1 MIVLKFG
8 GSSVADAGRLQAA
21 ARIVERR
28 LEGCPGQGAVVVSA
42 LGGVTDRLL
51 GMAALALEGNRGAEA
66 IREAEAL
73 RDHHRGIAAEVAAE
87 DDLGDLVAAVDEL
100 CDGLTRELHDCER
113 TGTGGGRPEGAW
125 LDRVVCHGELLSTRL
140 LAAALR
146 AEGLPAEAC
155 DARPL
160 VSTDRSFQAATV
172 DLERTLEAIATHFAD
187 LGPEAPLQVVT
198 GFLGSSPDGE
208 TTTLGRSGSD
218 LTASLV
224 GAALDAERIEIWTDV
239 PGVMTA
245 DPRRVEDALPIP
257 RLSYEEMLE
266 LSHFGAKVVYPPTVT
281 PARRKGIP
289 LLVRSTLDP
298 EHPGTLVDGG
308 RGRRQ
313 ARGTAVTGI
322 SSIDDVHLM
331 LLVGDN
337 LVGTPG
343 VAARLFD
350 ALAASKAS
358 AILISQASSEHS
370 ICFAVEPGVS
380 EAARQAVDAEFRS
393 EIEAG
398 SVRPLVVERD
408 QSVVAV
414 VGDGMRERP
423 GIAGRVFGI
432 LGRRAINVRAVA
444 QGSSERN
451 ISMVVPREDQGRAVR
466 WIHREFFR
474 RAGAGRLAIY
484 ILGVG
489 GVGSA
494 LLHQLAD
501 ERTALGRRGIDL
513 QLRGLASSRFMEL
526 AKPSRGRR
534 LDLDAADDPDGW
546 RATLREGGEAADL
559 DLLLEHLAETAGG
572 GGRTVLVDVTASPEM
587 AAVYHRAL
595 AAGAAV
601 VSANKLPFAGPIA
614 DFRAFRTCGA
624 QRVFHE
630 ATVGAGLPVL
640 HTTDMLLGAGDPIEN
655 VSGVFSGT
663 LAYLTGKL
671 GAGSVWSEAVREA
684 HDLGYTEPDPRDDLG
699 GMDVARK
706 LLILARL
713 CGAELEMDDVDVT
726 PMLDRPDLA
735 DLADL
740 TLPAWWERLAEADE
754 EMAARFAEA
763 GAAGL
768 ELAYLAELDLRPD
781 ASDNSG
787 ASVDGPGGKAATARV
802 GLRAVP
808 SDHPVAGMPAS
819 DNMFVFQSER
829 YRERPLVVQGPGAG
843 TDLTAGGVFAD
854 ILRAWAERGSAP

>member
-8 GSSVADAGRLQAA
+8 GSSVADAPRLQAA
-21 ARIVERR
+21 ARIVRRR
-28 LEGCPGQGAVVVSA
+28 LAGSAVNGAVVVSA

-51 GMAALALEGNRGAEA
+51 AMAANALEGGDPAEA
-66 IREAEAL
+66 ARESAAL
-73 RDHHRGIAAEVAAE
+73 RVHHLEIGAQVATDDDRPALAATVEA
-87 DDLGDLVAAVDEL
+87 L
-100 CDGLTRELHDCER
+100 CDGLEAAVRDCEP
-113 TGTGGGRPEGAW
+113 GSNTGGRSAEA
-125 LDRVVCHGELLSTRL
+125 LVDRVVCHGELLSTRL

-155 DARPL
+155 DARTL
-160 VSTDRSFQAATV
+160 VSTDRSFQAAIV
-172 DLERTLEAIATHFAD
+172 DLERTLEAIATHFKH

-281 PARRKGIP
+281 PARRHGIP

-298 EHPGTLVDGG
+298 AHPGTLIDDDGEVG
-308 RGRRQ
+308 ER

-350 ALAASKAS
+350 ALAACGAS

-370 ICFAVEPGVS
+370 ICFAVAPGAS
-380 EAARQAVDAEFRS
+380 EAARRAVDAEFQA

-398 SVRPLVVERD
+398 SVRPIRVERD
-408 QSVVAV
+408 QSILAV
-414 VGDGMRERP
+414 VGDGMRTRP

-432 LGRRAINVRAVA
+432 LGRRGVNVRAVA

-451 ISMVVPREDQGRAVR
+451 ISMVVARADEGRAVR
-466 WIHREFFR
+466 WLHREFFH
-474 RAGAGRLAIY
+474 GAASGRLAVY
-484 ILGVG
+484 VLGVG

-494 LLHQLAD
+494 LLRQLDA
-501 ERTALGRRGIDL
+501 ERDALARQGIDL
-513 QLRGLASSRFMEL
+513 QLRGLASSRFMHL
-526 AKPSRGRR
+526 QPRRGRS
-534 LDLDAADDPDGW
+534 LDASAASDPDGW
-546 RATLREGGEAADL
+546 RSTLERSGEPADL
-559 DLLLEHLAETAGG
+559 DRLLEHLGETAAG
-572 GGRTVLVDVTASPEM
+572 GGRTVLVDVTANGSM

-601 VSANKLPFAGPIA
+601 ASANKLPFAGPIK
-614 DFRAFRTCGA
+614 DFRAFRPSSA
-624 QRVFHE
+624 QNVFHE

-640 HTTDMLLGAGDPIEN
+640 HTADMLLGAGDRIDSI
-655 VSGVFSGT
+655 SGVFSGT

-671 GAGSVWSEAVREA
+671 GARSVWSEAVREA
-684 HDLGYTEPDPRDDLG
+684 HGLGYTEPDPRDDLG
-699 GMDVARK
+699 GLDVARK
-706 LLILARL
+706 LLILARI
-713 CGAELEMDDVDVT
+713 CGCDLDLEDIEVE

-735 DLADL
+735 DLPL
-740 TLPAWWERLAEADE
+740 EAWWERLAEADVS
-754 EMAARFAEA
+754 MAGRFAD
-763 GAAGL
+763 AASSGL
-768 ELAYLAELDLRPD
+768 ELAYLAELDTTGD
-781 ASDNSG
+781 S
-787 ASVDGPGGKAATARV
+787 ATARV

-819 DNMFVFQSER
+819 DNMFVFSSQR

-854 ILRAWAERGSAP
+854 ILRAWAERGASP

>member
-1 MIVLKFG
+1 MKVLKFG
-8 GSSVADAGRLQAA
+8 GSSVADASRLQAA
-21 ARIVERR
+21 ARIVERQ
-28 LEGCPGQGAVVVSA
+28 LDGCPGDGAVVVSA

-51 GMAALALEGNRGAEA
+51 ALAAAALEGNGGAEA
-66 IREAEAL
+66 AREAAAL
-73 RDHHRGIAAEVAAE
+73 RDHHLSIAAEVATA
-87 DDLGDLVAAVDEL
+87 GDLPALGASLEEL
-100 CDGLTRELHDCER
+100 CDGLVRELGDCER
-113 TGTGGGRPEGAW
+113 TGVTAERSREAW
-125 LDRVVCHGELLSTRL
+125 IDRIVCHGELLSTRL

-146 AEGLPAEAC
+146 ARGLPAEAR

-160 VSTDRSFQAATV
+160 VRTDRSFQAAKV
-172 DLERTLEAIATHFAD
+172 ALEPTMSAIAAHFAG
-187 LGPEAPLQVVT
+187 LGEGGPLQVIT
-198 GFLGSSPDGE
+198 GFLGSTPEGE

-245 DPRRVEDALPIP
+245 DPKRVEDALPIP

-281 PARRKGIP
+281 PARRKAIP

-308 RGRRQ
+308 RDRQ
-313 ARGTAVTGI
+313 RARGTAVTGI

-350 ALAASKAS
+350 ALAASGAS

-380 EAARQAVDAEFRS
+380 EAARQAVEAEFRP
-393 EIEAG
+393 EIESG
-398 SVRPLVVERD
+398 SVRPLIVERD
-408 QSVVAV
+408 QSIVAV

-432 LGRRAINVRAVA
+432 LGRRAVNVRAVA
-444 QGSSERN
+444 QGGSERN
-451 ISMVVPREDQGRAVR
+451 ISMVVARADQGRAVR
-466 WIHREFFR
+466 WIHREFFH
-474 RAGAGRLAIY
+474 RAASGRLAVY
-484 ILGVG
+484 VLGVG

-494 LLHQLAD
+494 LLRQLAA
-501 ERTALGRRGIDL
+501 ERDALEQKGIDL

-526 AKPSRGRR
+526 AVRRGGRR
-534 LDLDAADDPDGW
+534 LDPGAAADPDGW
-546 RATLREGGEAADL
+546 RSALEQGGETADL
-559 DLLLEHLAETAGG
+559 DRLLEHLGETAAG
-572 GGRTVLVDVTASPEM
+572 GGRTVLVDVTASGAM
-587 AAVYHRAL
+587 SAVYHRAL

-614 DFRAFRTCGA
+614 DFRAFHADGGA
-624 QRVFHE
+624 NVFHE

-640 HTTDMLLGAGDPIEN
+640 HTVDLLLGAGDPIES

-663 LAYLTGKL
+663 LAYLTGEL
-671 GAGSVWSEAVREA
+671 SARQVWSDAVRRA
-684 HDLGYTEPDPRDDLG
+684 HRLGYTEPDPRDDLG
-699 GMDVARK
+699 GLDVARK

-713 CGAELEMDDVDVT
+713 CGADLEMDDVDVA

-735 DLADL
+735 DLPLED
-740 TLPAWWERLAEADE
+740 WWQRLASADE
-754 EMAARFAEA
+754 EMAGRFAEA
-763 GAAGL
+763 RSAGL
-768 ELAYLAELDLRPD
+768 ELAYLAELET
-781 ASDNSG
+781 
-787 ASVDGPGGKAATARV
+787 GGEGATARV

-819 DNMFVFQSER
+819 DNMFVFRSQR
-829 YRERPLVVQGPGAG
+829 YSARPLIVQGPGAG
-843 TDLTAGGVFAD
+843 TELTAGGVFGD
-854 ILRAWAERGSAP
+854 ILRAWAERGASP

>member
-1 MIVLKFG
+1 MKVLKFG
-8 GSSVADAGRLQAA
+8 GSSVADASRLQAA
-21 ARIVERR
+21 ARIVERQ
-28 LEGCPGQGAVVVSA
+28 LDGCPGDGAVVVSA

-51 GMAALALEGNRGAEA
+51 ALAAGAVEGNGGAEGA
-66 IREAEAL
+66 REAAAL
-73 RDHHRGIAAEVAAE
+73 RDHHLSIAAEVATGA
-87 DDLGDLVAAVDEL
+87 DLPALRATLDEV
-100 CDGLTRELHDCER
+100 CDGLVRELGDCER
-113 TGTGGGRPEGAW
+113 TGVTAERPREAW
-125 LDRVVCHGELLSTRL
+125 IDRIVCHGELLSTQL

-146 AEGLPAEAC
+146 ARGLPAEAR

-160 VSTDRSFQAATV
+160 VRTDRSYQAALV
-172 DLERTLEAIATHFAD
+172 ALEPTMDAIAAHFAG
-187 LGPEAPLQVVT
+187 LGEDGPLQVVT
-198 GFLGSSPDGE
+198 GFLGSTPKGE

-281 PARRKGIP
+281 PARRKAIP

-298 EHPGTLVDGG
+298 EHPGTLIDGG
-308 RGRRQ
+308 RDRQ
-313 ARGTAVTGI
+313 RARGTAVTGI

-350 ALAASKAS
+350 ALAASGAS

-380 EAARQAVDAEFRS
+380 EAAREAVEAEFRS
-393 EIEAG
+393 EIESG
-398 SVRPLVVERD
+398 SVRPLIVERD
-408 QSVVAV
+408 QSIVAV

-432 LGRRAINVRAVA
+432 LGRRAVNVRAVA

-451 ISMVVPREDQGRAVR
+451 ISMVVARADQGRAVR

-474 RAGAGRLAIY
+474 GSASGRLALY
-484 ILGVG
+484 VLGVG

-494 LLHQLAD
+494 LLRQLAA
-501 ERTALGRRGIDL
+501 ERDALEQRGIDL

-526 AKPSRGRR
+526 EVRRGGRR
-534 LDLDAADDPDGW
+534 LDPGTAEDPEGW
-546 RATLREGGEAADL
+546 RSALEQGGETADL
-559 DLLLEHLAETAGG
+559 DRLLEHLGETAAG
-572 GGRTVLVDVTASPEM
+572 GGRTILVDVTASGAM
-587 AAVYHRAL
+587 SAVYHRAL

-614 DFRAFRTCGA
+614 DFRAFRADGGA
-624 QRVFHE
+624 NVFHE

-640 HTTDMLLGAGDPIEN
+640 HTVDLLLGAGDPIES

-663 LAYLTGKL
+663 LAYLTGEL
-671 GAGSVWSEAVREA
+671 SARQVWSDAVRRA
-684 HDLGYTEPDPRDDLG
+684 HRLGYTEPDPRDDLG
-699 GMDVARK
+699 GLDVARK

-713 CGAELEMDDVDVT
+713 CGADLEMDDVDVT
-726 PMLDRPDLA
+726 PMLDRPDLV
-735 DLADL
+735 DLPLED
-740 TLPAWWERLAEADE
+740 WWQRLASADE
-754 EMAARFAEA
+754 EMATRFAEA
-763 GAAGL
+763 RSAGL
-768 ELAYLAELDLRPD
+768 ELAYLAALDT
-781 ASDNSG
+781 NG
-787 ASVDGPGGKAATARV
+787 EGATARV
-802 GLRAVP
+802 GLVAVP
-808 SDHPVAGMPAS
+808 PDHPVAGMPAS
-819 DNMFVFQSER
+819 DNMFVFRSQR
-829 YRERPLVVQGPGAG
+829 YNARPLIVQGPGAG
-843 TDLTAGGVFAD
+843 TELTAGGVFGD
-854 ILRAWAERGSAP
+854 ILRAWAERGATP

>member
-1 MIVLKFG
+1 MKVLKFG
-8 GSSVADAGRLQAA
+8 GSSVADAARLQAA
-21 ARIVERR
+21 ARIVRRR
-28 LEGCPGQGAVVVSA
+28 LDGSAANGAVVVSA
-42 LGGVTDRLL
+42 LGGVTERLL
-51 GMAALALEGNRGAEA
+51 RMAAAVLEGSDGAEA
-66 IREAEAL
+66 AREAAALRAHHLEIGAQVATDDDRLALTATVEAL
-73 RDHHRGIAAEVAAE
+73 CDDLAAAVGNPGPAAEAE
-87 DDLGDLVAAVDEL
+87 
-100 CDGLTRELHDCER
+100 
-113 TGTGGGRPEGAW
+113 GRSDKA
-125 LDRVVCHGELLSTRL
+125 LIDRVVCHGELLSTQL

-172 DLERTLEAIATHFAD
+172 DLGPTLEAIASHFAN
-187 LGPEAPLQVVT
+187 LGPDAPLQVVT
-198 GFLGSSPDGE
+198 GFLGSSPEGE

-218 LTASLV
+218 LTAALV

-281 PARRKGIP
+281 PARRRGIP

-298 EHPGTLVDGG
+298 EHPGTLVDDDGKA
-308 RGRRQ
+308 RER

-350 ALAASKAS
+350 ALAAGDAS

-380 EAARQAVDAEFRS
+380 EAARSAVDAEFRA

-398 SVRPLVVERD
+398 SVRPLRVERD
-408 QSVVAV
+408 QSIVAV
-414 VGDGMRERP
+414 VGDGMRDRP
-423 GIAGRVFGI
+423 GIAGRVFGV
-432 LGRRAINVRAVA
+432 LGRRGVNVRAVA

-451 ISMVVPREDQGRAVR
+451 ISMVVARADEGRAVR
-466 WIHREFFR
+466 WIHREFFH
-474 RAGAGRLAIY
+474 RAASGRLAVY
-484 ILGVG
+484 VLGVG

-494 LLHQLAD
+494 LLQQLDA
-501 ERTALGRRGIDL
+501 ERDSLAQRGIDL
-513 QLRGLASSRFMEL
+513 QLRGLGSSRHMHL
-526 AKPSRGRR
+526 QSRHGKK
-534 LDLDAADDPDGW
+534 LDPGAAGDPDGW
-546 RATLREGGEAADL
+546 RSALERSGEAADL
-559 DLLLEHLAETAGG
+559 ERLLDHLGETAAG
-572 GGRTVLVDVTASPEM
+572 GGRTVLVDVTANGSM

-595 AAGAAV
+595 AAGAAIAT
-601 VSANKLPFAGPIA
+601 ANKLPFAGPIA
-614 DFRAFRTCGA
+614 DFRTFRPSGA
-624 QRVFHE
+624 RNVFHE

-640 HTTDMLLGAGDPIEN
+640 HTADMLLSAGDRIDSI
-655 VSGVFSGT
+655 SGVFSGT

-671 GAGSVWSEAVREA
+671 TAGSVWSEAVREA
-684 HDLGYTEPDPRDDLG
+684 HRLGYTEPDPRDDLG
-699 GMDVARK
+699 GLDVARK
-706 LLILARL
+706 LLILARI
-713 CGAELEMDDVDVT
+713 CGCDLDLDDIEVE

-735 DLADL
+735 DLPLD
-740 TLPAWWERLAEADE
+740 AWWERLGEADD
-754 EMAARFAEA
+754 EMAGRFAEA
-763 GAAGL
+763 ASAEL
-768 ELAYLAELDLRPD
+768 ELAYLAELDTT
-781 ASDNSG
+781 G
-787 ASVDGPGGKAATARV
+787 EAATARV

-819 DNMFVFQSER
+819 DNMFVFRSHR

-843 TDLTAGGVFAD
+843 ADLTAGGVFGD

>member
-1 MIVLKFG
+1 MKVLKFG
-8 GSSVADAGRLQAA
+8 GSSVADASRLRAA

-28 LEGCPGQGAVVVSA
+28 LEGRAADGAVVVSA

-51 GMAALALEGNRGAEA
+51 ALAGSALEGDGGAEA
-66 IREAEAL
+66 AGEVAAL
-73 RDHHRGIAAEVAAE
+73 RDRHLKIAAEVAAAA
-87 DDLGDLVAAVDEL
+87 DLAALNAAIDEL
-100 CDGLTRELHDCER
+100 CDGLARELRDCER
-113 TGTGGGRPEGAW
+113 TGITRERPREAW
-125 LDRVVCHGELLSTRL
+125 IDRIVCHGELLSTRL

-146 AEGLPAEAC
+146 ARGLPAEAC

-160 VSTDRSFQAATV
+160 VRTDRSFQAATV
-172 DLERTLEAIATHFAD
+172 ALEPTMAAIAAHFVGLAPD
-187 LGPEAPLQVVT
+187 GPLQVVT
-198 GFLGSSPDGE
+198 GFLGSTPEGE

-245 DPRRVEDALPIP
+245 DPKRVEDALPIP

-298 EHPGTLVDGG
+298 EHPGTLIDGG
-308 RGRRQ
+308 RGRQR

-350 ALAASKAS
+350 ALAACGAS

-380 EAARQAVDAEFRS
+380 DAARQAVEAEFRS

-398 SVRPLVVERD
+398 SVRPPIVERD
-408 QSVVAV
+408 QSIVAV

-432 LGRRAINVRAVA
+432 LGRRAVNVRAVA

-451 ISMVVPREDQGRAVR
+451 ISMVVDRTDQGRAVR
-466 WIHREFFR
+466 WIHREFFH
-474 RAGAGRLAIY
+474 RAASGRLAVY
-484 ILGVG
+484 VLGVG

-494 LLHQLAD
+494 LLRQLAA
-501 ERTALGRRGIDL
+501 ERDALARQGVDL
-513 QLRGLASSRFMEL
+513 QLRGLASTRFMHLKSRRGKSLDPGL
-526 AKPSRGRR
+526 AV
-534 LDLDAADDPDGW
+534 DPGGW
-546 RATLREGGEAADL
+546 RCALERDGEAADL
-559 DLLLEHLAETAGG
+559 DRLLEHLGETAAG
-572 GGRTVLVDVTASPEM
+572 GGRTVLVDVTASGAM
-587 AAVYHRAL
+587 GAVYHRAL

-601 VSANKLPFAGPIA
+601 ASANKLPFAGPIA
-614 DFRAFRTCGA
+614 DFRAFRPAGA
-624 QRVFHE
+624 RNVFHE

-640 HTTDMLLGAGDPIEN
+640 HTADMLLGAGDRIDR

-671 GAGSVWSEAVREA
+671 GTGSVWSEAVREA
-684 HDLGYTEPDPRDDLG
+684 HRLGYTEPDPRDDLG
-699 GMDVARK
+699 GLDVARK
-706 LLILARL
+706 LLILGRI
-713 CGAELEMDDVDVT
+713 CGCDLELDDVEVE

-735 DLADL
+735 DLP
-740 TLPAWWERLAEADE
+740 LPAWWERLAQTDG

-763 GAAGL
+763 ASAGL
-768 ELAYLAELDLRPD
+768 ELAYLAELD
-781 ASDNSG
+781 ASGD
-787 ASVDGPGGKAATARV
+787 AATARV

-819 DNMFVFQSER
+819 DNMFVFASRR

-843 TDLTAGGVFAD
+843 ADLTAGGVFAD
-854 ILRAWAERGSAP
+854 ILRAWTERGSAP

>member
-1 MIVLKFG
+1 MKVLKFG
-8 GSSVADAGRLQAA
+8 GSSVADASRLRAA
-21 ARIVERR
+21 ARIVERQ
-28 LEGCPGQGAVVVSA
+28 LDGCPGDGAVVVSA
-42 LGGVTDRLL
+42 LGGITDRLL
-51 GMAALALEGNRGAEA
+51 ALAAGAVEGNGGAETA
-66 IREAEAL
+66 REATAL
-73 RDHHRGIAAEVAAE
+73 RDHHLKIAAEVAAGA
-87 DDLGDLVAAVDEL
+87 DLPGLTATLEEL
-100 CDGLTRELHDCER
+100 CDGLVRELGDCER
-113 TGTGGGRPEGAW
+113 TGITAERPREAW
-125 LDRVVCHGELLSTRL
+125 IDRIVCHGELLSTRL

-146 AEGLPAEAC
+146 ARGLPAEAR

-160 VSTDRSFQAATV
+160 VRTDRSFQAALV
-172 DLERTLEAIATHFAD
+172 ELEPTMDAIAGHFAG
-187 LGPEAPLQVVT
+187 LGEEGPLQVVT
-198 GFLGSSPDGE
+198 GFLGSTPEGE

-266 LSHFGAKVVYPPTVT
+266 LSHFGARVVYPPTVT
-281 PARRKGIP
+281 PARRKAIP

-298 EHPGTLVDGG
+298 EHPGTLVDAG
-308 RGRRQ
+308 RDRQ
-313 ARGTAVTGI
+313 RARGTAVTGI

-350 ALAASKAS
+350 ALAASGAS

-380 EAARQAVDAEFRS
+380 EAARQAVEAEFRS
-393 EIEAG
+393 EIESG

-408 QSVVAV
+408 QSIVAV

-432 LGRRAINVRAVA
+432 LGRRAVNVRAVA

-451 ISMVVPREDQGRAVR
+451 ISMVVARADQGRAVR

-474 RAGAGRLAIY
+474 GSASGRLALY
-484 ILGVG
+484 VLGVG

-494 LLHQLAD
+494 LLQQLAAEQD
-501 ERTALGRRGIDL
+501 ALEQRGIDL

-526 AKPSRGRR
+526 AGRRGGRR
-534 LDLDAADDPDGW
+534 LDPGAAADPDGW
-546 RATLREGGEAADL
+546 RNALEQGGEPADL
-559 DLLLEHLAETAGG
+559 DRLLEHLGETAAG
-572 GGRTVLVDVTASPEM
+572 GGRTILVDVTASVAM
-587 AAVYHRAL
+587 SAVYHRAL

-614 DFRAFRTCGA
+614 DFRAFHADGGA
-624 QRVFHE
+624 NVFHE

-640 HTTDMLLGAGDPIEN
+640 HTVDLLLGAGDPIES

-663 LAYLTGKL
+663 LAYLTGEL
-671 GAGSVWSEAVREA
+671 SAREVWSDAVRRA
-684 HDLGYTEPDPRDDLG
+684 HRLGYTEPDPRDDLG
-699 GMDVARK
+699 GLDVARK

-713 CGAELEMDDVDVT
+713 CGADLEMDDVDVA

-735 DLADL
+735 DLPLKDY
-740 TLPAWWERLAEADE
+740 WQRLASADE

-763 GAAGL
+763 RSAGL
-768 ELAYLAELDLRPD
+768 ELAYLAEL
-781 ASDNSG
+781 AT
-787 ASVDGPGGKAATARV
+787 GGEGTTARV
-802 GLRAVP
+802 GLQAVP

-819 DNMFVFQSER
+819 DNMFVFRSQR
-829 YRERPLVVQGPGAG
+829 YNARPLIVQGPGAG
-843 TDLTAGGVFAD
+843 TELTAGGVFGD
-854 ILRAWAERGSAP
+854 ILRAWSERGATP

>member
-1 MIVLKFG
+1 MKVLKFG
-8 GSSVADAGRLQAA
+8 GSSVADAGRLQVAA
-21 ARIVERR
+21 QIVERQ
-28 LEGCPGQGAVVVSA
+28 LDGCPTDGAVVVSA

-51 GMAALALEGNRGAEA
+51 ALAEASLKGNGGAEA
-66 IREAEAL
+66 AREAAAL
-73 RDHHRGIAAEVAAE
+73 RDHHLTIAAGVAAGA
-87 DDLGDLVAAVDEL
+87 DLSALRAALEEL
-100 CDGLTRELHDCER
+100 CDGLVRELDDCER
-113 TGTGGGRPEGAW
+113 TGITAQRPREAW
-125 LDRVVCHGELLSTRL
+125 IDRIVCHGELLSTQL

-146 AEGLPAEAC
+146 ARGLPAAAR

-160 VSTDRSFQAATV
+160 VRTDRSFQAALV
-172 DLERTLEAIATHFAD
+172 ALEPTMKAIAGHFAG
-187 LGPEAPLQVVT
+187 LGEDGPLQVVT
-198 GFLGSSPDGE
+198 GFLGSTPEGE

-281 PARRKGIP
+281 PARRKAIP

-308 RGRRQ
+308 RDRQ
-313 ARGTAVTGI
+313 RARGTAVTGI

-350 ALAASKAS
+350 ALAASRAS

-380 EAARQAVDAEFRS
+380 EAAKKAVDAEFRA

-398 SVRPLVVERD
+398 SVRPIRVERD
-408 QSVVAV
+408 QSIVAV
-414 VGDGMRERP
+414 VGDGMRDRP

-432 LGRRAINVRAVA
+432 LGRRGVNVRAVA

-451 ISMVVPREDQGRAVR
+451 ISMVVARADEGRAVR
-466 WIHREFFR
+466 WIHREFFH
-474 RAGAGRLAIY
+474 RAASGRLAVY
-484 ILGVG
+484 VLGVG

-494 LLHQLAD
+494 LLRQLAA
-501 ERTALGRRGIDL
+501 ERDALEQKGIDL

-526 AKPSRGRR
+526 AVRRGGRR
-534 LDLDAADDPDGW
+534 LDLGAAGDPDGW
-546 RATLREGGEAADL
+546 RSALEQGGETADL
-559 DLLLEHLAETAGG
+559 DRLLEHLGETAGG
-572 GGRTVLVDVTASPEM
+572 GGRTILVDVTASGAM
-587 AAVYHRAL
+587 SAVYHRAL

-614 DFRAFRTCGA
+614 DFRAFHAGGA
-624 QRVFHE
+624 NVFHE

-640 HTTDMLLGAGDPIEN
+640 HTVDLLLGAGDPIES

-663 LAYLTGKL
+663 LAYLTGEL
-671 GAGSVWSEAVREA
+671 SARQVWSEAVRRA
-684 HDLGYTEPDPRDDLG
+684 HRLGYTEPDPRDDLG
-699 GMDVARK
+699 GLDVARK

-713 CGAELEMDDVDVT
+713 CGADLEIDDVDVA

-735 DLADL
+735 DLPLEDY
-740 TLPAWWERLAEADE
+740 WQRLASADE

-763 GAAGL
+763 RSEGL
-768 ELAYLAELDLRPD
+768 ELAYLAELHANGER
-781 ASDNSG
+781 
-787 ASVDGPGGKAATARV
+787 ATARV
-802 GLRAVP
+802 GLQAVP
-808 SDHPVAGMPAS
+808 PDHPVAGMPAS
-819 DNMFVFQSER
+819 DNMFVFRSPR
-829 YRERPLVVQGPGAG
+829 YSTRPLIVQGPGAG
-843 TDLTAGGVFAD
+843 TELTAGGVFGD
-854 ILRAWAERGSAP
+854 ILRAWAERGASA

>member
-8 GSSVADAGRLQAA
+8 GSSVADASRLLAA
-21 ARIVERR
+21 AGIVRR
-28 LEGCPGQGAVVVSA
+28 RVGGSAANGAVVVSA

-51 GMAALALEGNRGAEA
+51 RIAASALDGGHPAEAARESAALRA
-66 IREAEAL
+66 
-73 RDHHRGIAAEVAAE
+73 HHLDIAAQVAAE
-87 DDLGDLVAAVDEL
+87 DDRPALAATVESLCNDLAAAV
-100 CDGLTRELHDCER
+100 RDCAPGADKE
-113 TGTGGGRPEGAW
+113 GRSKEA
-125 LDRVVCHGELLSTRL
+125 LVDRVVCHGELLSTQL

-146 AEGLPAEAC
+146 ADGLPAEAC

-172 DLERTLEAIATHFAD
+172 DLEPTLDAIAVHFGN

-198 GFLGSSPDGE
+198 GFLGSSPDGQ

-224 GAALDAERIEIWTDV
+224 GAAVDAERIEIWTDV

-281 PARRKGIP
+281 PARRRGIP
-289 LLVRSTLDP
+289 LLIRNTLDP
-298 EHPGTLVDGG
+298 EHPGTVIDAGG
-308 RGRRQ
+308 EMRKR

-350 ALAASKAS
+350 VLAACSAS

-370 ICFAVEPGVS
+370 ICFAVAPGAS
-380 EAARQAVDAEFRS
+380 EAVRHAVDAEFQA
-393 EIEAG
+393 EIAAG
-398 SVRPLVVERD
+398 SVRPLRVERN
-408 QSVVAV
+408 QSILAV
-414 VGDGMRERP
+414 VGDGMRDRP

-432 LGRRAINVRAVA
+432 LGRRGVNVRAVA

-451 ISMVVPREDQGRAVR
+451 ISMVVARADEGRAVR
-466 WIHREFFR
+466 WIHREFFH
-474 RAGAGRLAIY
+474 RAASGRLAVY
-484 ILGVG
+484 VLGVG

-494 LLHQLAD
+494 LLRQLDA
-501 ERTALGRRGIDL
+501 ERDALARQGVDL
-513 QLRGLASSRFMEL
+513 QLRGLASSRRMRL
-526 AKPSRGRR
+526 QTCRGRS
-534 LDLDAADDPDGW
+534 LDPGAARDPEGW
-546 RATLREGGEAADL
+546 RSTLERNGETADV
-559 DLLLEHLAETAGG
+559 DRLLEYLGETAAG
-572 GGRTVLVDVTASPEM
+572 GGRTVLVDVTANDSM
-587 AAVYHRAL
+587 GALYHRVL

-601 VSANKLPFAGPIA
+601 ASANKLPFAGPIA
-614 DFRAFRTCGA
+614 DFRAFRPPGA
-624 QRVFHE
+624 RHVFHE

-640 HTTDMLLGAGDPIEN
+640 HTADMLLGAGDRIEQI
-655 VSGVFSGT
+655 SGVFSGT

-684 HDLGYTEPDPRDDLG
+684 HSLGYTEPDPRDDLG
-699 GMDVARK
+699 GLDVARK
-706 LLILARL
+706 LLILARI
-713 CGAELEMDDVDVT
+713 CGCDLDLGDVEVE

-735 DLADL
+735 G
-740 TLPAWWERLAEADE
+740 LPLDAWWERLAEADD
-754 EMAARFAEA
+754 EMASRFAEA
-763 GAAGL
+763 ASEGL
-768 ELAYLAELDLRPD
+768 ELVYLAELDT
-781 ASDNSG
+781 SG
-787 ASVDGPGGKAATARV
+787 ETAAARV
-802 GLRAVP
+802 GLRAVRF
-808 SDHPVAGMPAS
+808 DHPVAGMQAS
-819 DNMFVFQSER
+819 DNMFVFRSRR

-843 TDLTAGGVFAD
+843 AELTAGGVFAD
-854 ILRAWAERGSAP
+854 ILRAWTERGFAQ

>member
-1 MIVLKFG
+1 MKVLKFG
-8 GSSVADAGRLQAA
+8 GSSVADASRLQAA
-21 ARIVERR
+21 ARIVERQ
-28 LEGCPGQGAVVVSA
+28 LDGCPADGAVVVSA

-51 GMAALALEGNRGAEA
+51 ALAAGAVESNGGVEA
-66 IREAEAL
+66 AREAAAL
-73 RDHHRGIAAEVAAE
+73 RDRHLKIAAEIAVAA
-87 DDLGDLVAAVDEL
+87 DLPALRAALEEL
-100 CDGLTRELHDCER
+100 CDGLVRELDDCER
-113 TGTGGGRPEGAW
+113 TGITAERPREAW
-125 LDRVVCHGELLSTRL
+125 IDRIVCHGELLSTQL
-140 LAAALR
+140 LAATLR
-146 AEGLPAEAC
+146 ARGLPAEAR

-160 VSTDRSFQAATV
+160 VRTDRSFQAATV
-172 DLERTLEAIATHFAD
+172 ALEPTMNAIAGHFAG
-187 LGPEAPLQVVT
+187 LGEDGPLQVVT
-198 GFLGSSPDGE
+198 GFLGSTPEGE

-266 LSHFGAKVVYPPTVT
+266 LSHFGARVVYPPTVT
-281 PARRKGIP
+281 PARRKAIP

-308 RGRRQ
+308 RDRQ
-313 ARGTAVTGI
+313 RARGTAVTGI

-350 ALAASKAS
+350 ALAASGAS

-380 EAARQAVDAEFRS
+380 EAARDAVEAEFRP
-393 EIEAG
+393 EIESG

-408 QSVVAV
+408 QSIVAV

-432 LGRRAINVRAVA
+432 LGRRAVNVRAVA

-451 ISMVVPREDQGRAVR
+451 ISMVVARADQGRAVR

-474 RAGAGRLAIY
+474 GSASGRLALY
-484 ILGVG
+484 VLGVG

-494 LLHQLAD
+494 LLRQLAA
-501 ERTALGRRGIDL
+501 ERGALEQRGIDL

-526 AKPSRGRR
+526 AARRGARR
-534 LDLDAADDPDGW
+534 LDPGAAADPDGW
-546 RATLREGGEAADL
+546 RSALEQGGESADL
-559 DLLLEHLAETAGG
+559 DRLLEHLGETAAG
-572 GGRTVLVDVTASPEM
+572 GGRTILVDVTASGAM
-587 AAVYHRAL
+587 SAVYHRAL

-614 DFRAFRTCGA
+614 DFRAFRADGGA
-624 QRVFHE
+624 NVFHE

-640 HTTDMLLGAGDPIEN
+640 HTVDLLLGAGDPIES

-663 LAYLTGKL
+663 LAYLTGEL
-671 GAGSVWSEAVREA
+671 SARQVWSDAVRRA
-684 HDLGYTEPDPRDDLG
+684 HRLGYTEPDPRDDLG
-699 GMDVARK
+699 GLDVARK

-735 DLADL
+735 DLPLEDWWQR
-740 TLPAWWERLAEADE
+740 LPSADE

-763 GAAGL
+763 RSAGL
-768 ELAYLAELDLRPD
+768 ELAYLAELET
-781 ASDNSG
+781 G
-787 ASVDGPGGKAATARV
+787 CEGATARV
-802 GLRAVP
+802 GLQAVP

-819 DNMFVFQSER
+819 DNMFVFRSQR
-829 YRERPLVVQGPGAG
+829 YDARPLIVQGPGAG
-843 TDLTAGGVFAD
+843 TELTAGGVFGD
-854 ILRAWAERGSAP
+854 ILRAWAERGASP

>member
-1 MIVLKFG
+1 MKVLKFG
-8 GSSVADAGRLQAA
+8 GSSVADAARLRSA
-21 ARIVERR
+21 ARIVCGQ
-28 LEGCPGQGAVVVSA
+28 LENSAANGAVVVSA

-51 GMAALALEGNRGAEA
+51 GLAARALEGGDPAEA
-66 IREAEAL
+66 KREAEAL
-73 RDHHRGIAAEVAAE
+73 RVHHLDIAAEVATGDELSAVAATVE
-87 DDLGDLVAAVDEL
+87 ALCDDLASALGDCGPDAAG
-100 CDGLTRELHDCER
+100 DGRSDKALI
-113 TGTGGGRPEGAW
+113 
-125 LDRVVCHGELLSTRL
+125 DRVVCHGELLSTRL

-160 VSTDRSFQAATV
+160 VSTDRSFQGATV
-172 DLERTLEAIATHFAD
+172 DLEPTLGAIASHFAELD
-187 LGPEAPLQVVT
+187 SCAPLQVIT
-198 GFLGSSPDGE
+198 GFLGSSPEGE

-218 LTASLV
+218 LTAALV
-224 GAALDAERIEIWTDV
+224 GAALEAERIEIWTDV

-281 PARRKGIP
+281 PARSRGIP

-298 EHPGTLVDGG
+298 EHPGTLIDDDGLA
-308 RGRRQ
+308 RER

-350 ALAASKAS
+350 ALAASGAS

-380 EAARQAVDAEFRS
+380 EAARKAVDAEFRA

-398 SVRPLVVERD
+398 SVRPIRVERN

-414 VGDGMRERP
+414 VGDGMRDRP

-432 LGRRAINVRAVA
+432 LGRRGVNVRAVA

-451 ISMVVPREDQGRAVR
+451 ISMVVARADEGRAVR
-466 WIHREFFR
+466 WIHREFFH
-474 RAGAGRLAIY
+474 RAAAGRLAVY
-484 ILGVG
+484 VLGVG

-494 LLHQLAD
+494 LLRQLEA
-501 ERTALGRRGIDL
+501 ERESLAGQGIDL
-513 QLRGLASSRFMEL
+513 QLRGLASSRFMHL
-526 AKPSRGRR
+526 QSRRGRS
-534 LDLDAADDPDGW
+534 LDAGAASDPEGW
-546 RATLREGGEAADL
+546 RSELERNGEAADMNRL
-559 DLLLEHLAETAGG
+559 VDHLGETAAG
-572 GGRTVLVDVTASPEM
+572 GGRTVLVDVTASGAM
-587 AAVYHRAL
+587 AAVYHGAL
-595 AAGAAV
+595 SAGAAV
-601 VSANKLPFAGPIA
+601 ASANKLPFAGPLE
-614 DFRAFRTCGA
+614 DFRAFRPNGV
-624 QRVFHE
+624 QSVFHE

-640 HTTDMLLGAGDPIEN
+640 HTADMLLGAGDRIDT

-684 HDLGYTEPDPRDDLG
+684 HRLGYTEPDPRDDLG
-699 GMDVARK
+699 GLDVARK
-706 LLILARL
+706 LLILARI
-713 CGAELEMDDVDVT
+713 CGCDLDLDDIEVE

-735 DLADL
+735 DLPLD
-740 TLPAWWERLAEADE
+740 AWWERLAEADG
-754 EMAARFAEA
+754 EMADRFA
-763 GAAGL
+763 GAASAGL
-768 ELAYLAELDLRPD
+768 ELAYLAELDM
-781 ASDNSG
+781 SG
-787 ASVDGPGGKAATARV
+787 EAAAARV

-808 SDHPVAGMPAS
+808 ADHPVAGMPAS
-819 DNMFVFQSER
+819 DNMFVFRSQR

-854 ILRAWAERGSAP
+854 ILRAWAERGSAS

>member
-1 MIVLKFG
+1 MKVLKFG

-21 ARIVERR
+21 AQIVERQ
-28 LEGCPGQGAVVVSA
+28 LDGCPGDGAVVVSA

-51 GMAALALEGNRGAEA
+51 ALAAAALEGNGGAEA
-66 IREAEAL
+66 AREAAAL
-73 RDHHRGIAAEVAAE
+73 RDHHLSIAAEVATA
-87 DDLGDLVAAVDEL
+87 GDLPALGASLEEL
-100 CDGLTRELHDCER
+100 CDGLVRELGDCER
-113 TGTGGGRPEGAW
+113 TGVTAERPREAW
-125 LDRVVCHGELLSTRL
+125 IDRIVCHGELLSTRL

-146 AEGLPAEAC
+146 ARGLPAEAR

-160 VSTDRSFQAATV
+160 VRTDRSFQAAKV
-172 DLERTLEAIATHFAD
+172 ALEPTMSAIAAHFAG
-187 LGPEAPLQVVT
+187 LGEDGPLQVIT
-198 GFLGSSPDGE
+198 GFLGSTPEGE

-245 DPRRVEDALPIP
+245 DPKRVEDALPIP

-266 LSHFGAKVVYPPTVT
+266 LSHFGARVVYPPTVT
-281 PARRKGIP
+281 PARRKAIP

-308 RGRRQ
+308 RDRQ
-313 ARGTAVTGI
+313 RARGTAVTGI

-350 ALAASKAS
+350 ALAASGAS

-380 EAARQAVDAEFRS
+380 EAARAAVEAEFQP
-393 EIEAG
+393 EIESG
-398 SVRPLVVERD
+398 SVRPLIVERD
-408 QSVVAV
+408 QSIVAV

-432 LGRRAINVRAVA
+432 LGRRAVNVRAVA
-444 QGSSERN
+444 QGGSERN
-451 ISMVVPREDQGRAVR
+451 ISMVVARADQGRAVR
-466 WIHREFFR
+466 WIHREFFH
-474 RAGAGRLAIY
+474 RAASGRLAVY
-484 ILGVG
+484 VLGVG

-494 LLHQLAD
+494 LLRQLAA
-501 ERTALGRRGIDL
+501 ERDALEQKGIDL

-526 AKPSRGRR
+526 AVRRGGRR
-534 LDLDAADDPDGW
+534 LDPGAAADPDGW
-546 RATLREGGEAADL
+546 RSALEQGGETADL
-559 DLLLEHLAETAGG
+559 DRLLEHLGETAAG
-572 GGRTVLVDVTASPEM
+572 GGRTVLVDVTASD
-587 AAVYHRAL
+587 ALSAVYHRAL

-614 DFRAFRTCGA
+614 DFRAFHADGGA
-624 QRVFHE
+624 NVFHE

-640 HTTDMLLGAGDPIEN
+640 HTVDLLLGAGDPIES

-663 LAYLTGKL
+663 LAYLTGEL
-671 GAGSVWSEAVREA
+671 SARQVWSDAVRRA
-684 HDLGYTEPDPRDDLG
+684 HRLGYTEPDPRDDLG
-699 GMDVARK
+699 GLDVARK

-713 CGAELEMDDVDVT
+713 CGADLEMDDVDVA

-735 DLADL
+735 DLPLED
-740 TLPAWWERLAEADE
+740 WWQRLASADE
-754 EMAARFAEA
+754 EMAGRFAEA
-763 GAAGL
+763 RSAGL
-768 ELAYLAELDLRPD
+768 ELAYLAELET
-781 ASDNSG
+781 
-787 ASVDGPGGKAATARV
+787 GGEGATARV

-819 DNMFVFQSER
+819 DNMFVFRSQR
-829 YRERPLVVQGPGAG
+829 YSARPLIVQGPGAG
-843 TDLTAGGVFAD
+843 TELTAGGVFGD
-854 ILRAWAERGSAP
+854 ILRAWAERGASP

>member
-1 MIVLKFG
+1 MKVLKFG

-21 ARIVERR
+21 AQIVERQ
-28 LEGCPGQGAVVVSA
+28 LDGCPGDGAVVVSA

-51 GMAALALEGNRGAEA
+51 ALAAAALEGNGGAEA
-66 IREAEAL
+66 AREAAAL
-73 RDHHRGIAAEVAAE
+73 RDHHLSIAAEVATA
-87 DDLGDLVAAVDEL
+87 GDLPALGASLEEL
-100 CDGLTRELHDCER
+100 CDGLVRELGDCER
-113 TGTGGGRPEGAW
+113 TGVTAERSREAW
-125 LDRVVCHGELLSTRL
+125 IDRIVCHGELLSTRL

-146 AEGLPAEAC
+146 ARGLPAEAR

-160 VSTDRSFQAATV
+160 VRTDRSFQAAKV
-172 DLERTLEAIATHFAD
+172 ALEPTMSAIAAHFAG
-187 LGPEAPLQVVT
+187 LGEDGPLQVIT
-198 GFLGSSPDGE
+198 GFLGSAPEGE

-245 DPRRVEDALPIP
+245 DPKRVEDALPIP

-281 PARRKGIP
+281 PARRKAIP

-308 RGRRQ
+308 RDRQ
-313 ARGTAVTGI
+313 RARGTAVTGI

-350 ALAASKAS
+350 ALAASGAS

-380 EAARQAVDAEFRS
+380 EAARQAVDAEFRP

-398 SVRPLVVERD
+398 SVRPLIVERD
-408 QSVVAV
+408 QSIVAV

-432 LGRRAINVRAVA
+432 LGRRAVNVRAVA
-444 QGSSERN
+444 QGGSERN
-451 ISMVVPREDQGRAVR
+451 ISMVVARADQGRAVR
-466 WIHREFFR
+466 WIHREFFH
-474 RAGAGRLAIY
+474 RAASGRLAVY
-484 ILGVG
+484 VLGVG

-494 LLHQLAD
+494 LLRQLAA
-501 ERTALGRRGIDL
+501 ERDALEQKGIDL

-526 AKPSRGRR
+526 AVRRGGRR
-534 LDLDAADDPDGW
+534 LDPGAAADPDGW
-546 RATLREGGEAADL
+546 RSALEQGGETADL
-559 DLLLEHLAETAGG
+559 DRLLEHLGETAAG
-572 GGRTVLVDVTASPEM
+572 GGRTVLVDVTASD
-587 AAVYHRAL
+587 ALSAVYHRAL

-614 DFRAFRTCGA
+614 DFRAFHADGGA
-624 QRVFHE
+624 NVFHE

-640 HTTDMLLGAGDPIEN
+640 HTVDLLLGAGDPIES

-663 LAYLTGKL
+663 LAYLTGEL
-671 GAGSVWSEAVREA
+671 SARQVWSDAVRRA
-684 HDLGYTEPDPRDDLG
+684 HRLGYTEPDPRDDLG
-699 GMDVARK
+699 GLDVARK

-713 CGAELEMDDVDVT
+713 CGADLEMDDVDVA

-735 DLADL
+735 DLPLED
-740 TLPAWWERLAEADE
+740 WWQRLASADE
-754 EMAARFAEA
+754 EMAGRFAEA
-763 GAAGL
+763 RSAGL
-768 ELAYLAELDLRPD
+768 ELAYLAELET
-781 ASDNSG
+781 
-787 ASVDGPGGKAATARV
+787 GGEGATAWV

-819 DNMFVFQSER
+819 DNMFVFRSQR
-829 YRERPLVVQGPGAG
+829 YSARPLIVQGPGAG
-843 TDLTAGGVFAD
+843 TELTAGGVFGD
-854 ILRAWAERGSAP
+854 ILRAWAERGASP

>member
-1 MIVLKFG
+1 MKVLKFG
-8 GSSVADAGRLQAA
+8 GSSVADASRLQAA
-21 ARIVERR
+21 ARIVERQ
-28 LEGCPGQGAVVVSA
+28 LDGCPGDGAVVVSA

-51 GMAALALEGNRGAEA
+51 ALAAGALEGGGGPEA
-66 IREAEAL
+66 AREVAAL
-73 RDHHRGIAAEVAAE
+73 RNHHLKIAAEVATEA
-87 DDLGDLVAAVDEL
+87 DLPALTAALDEL
-100 CDGLTRELHDCER
+100 CDGLVRELGDCER
-113 TGTGGGRPEGAW
+113 TGITTERPREAW
-125 LDRVVCHGELLSTRL
+125 IDRIVCHGELLSTQL

-146 AEGLPAEAC
+146 ARGLPAEAR

-160 VSTDRSFQAATV
+160 VRTDRSFQAAQV
-172 DLERTLEAIATHFAD
+172 ALEPTMDAIASHFAGIGED
-187 LGPEAPLQVVT
+187 GPLQVVT
-198 GFLGSSPDGE
+198 GFLGSTPEGE

-266 LSHFGAKVVYPPTVT
+266 LSHFGARVVYPPTVT
-281 PARRKGIP
+281 PARRKAIP

-308 RGRRQ
+308 RDRQ
-313 ARGTAVTGI
+313 RARGTAVTGI

-350 ALAASKAS
+350 ALAASGAS

-393 EIEAG
+393 EIESG

-408 QSVVAV
+408 QSIVAV

-432 LGRRAINVRAVA
+432 LGRRAVNVRAVA

-451 ISMVVPREDQGRAVR
+451 ISMVVAKADQGRAVR
-466 WIHREFFR
+466 WIHREFFHG
-474 RAGAGRLAIY
+474 AAAGRLAVY
-484 ILGVG
+484 VLGVG

-494 LLHQLAD
+494 LLRQLAA
-501 ERTALGRRGIDL
+501 ERDALEQRGIDL

-526 AKPSRGRR
+526 AVRRGGRR
-534 LDLDAADDPDGW
+534 LDLDAAGDPDGW
-546 RATLREGGEAADL
+546 RTALEHGGEAADL
-559 DLLLEHLAETAGG
+559 DRLLEHLGETAAG
-572 GGRTVLVDVTASPEM
+572 GGRTVLVDVTASGDLS
-587 AAVYHRAL
+587 AVYHRAL

-614 DFRAFRTCGA
+614 DFRAFHADGGA
-624 QRVFHE
+624 NVFHE

-640 HTTDMLLGAGDPIEN
+640 HTVDLLLGAGDPIES

-663 LAYLTGKL
+663 LAYLTGEL
-671 GAGSVWSEAVREA
+671 SGRQVWSDAVRRA
-684 HDLGYTEPDPRDDLG
+684 HRLGYTEPDPRDDLG
-699 GMDVARK
+699 GLDVARK

-713 CGAELEMDDVDVT
+713 CGADLEMDDVDVA

-735 DLADL
+735 DLPLEDY
-740 TLPAWWERLAEADE
+740 WQRLASADE

-763 GAAGL
+763 RSDGL
-768 ELAYLAELDLRPD
+768 ELAYLAELDT
-781 ASDNSG
+781 SG
-787 ASVDGPGGKAATARV
+787 EAATARV

-808 SDHPVAGMPAS
+808 PDHPVAGMPAS
-819 DNMFVFQSER
+819 DNMFVFRSQR
-829 YRERPLVVQGPGAG
+829 YDARPLIVQGPGAG
-843 TDLTAGGVFAD
+843 TELTAGGVFGD
-854 ILRAWAERGSAP
+854 ILRAWAERGASP

>member
-1 MIVLKFG
+1 MKVLKFG
-8 GSSVADAGRLQAA
+8 GSSVADASRLRAA

-28 LEGCPGQGAVVVSA
+28 LDGRPGDGAVVVSA

-51 GMAALALEGNRGAEA
+51 ALAAGALEGKGGPEA
-66 IREAEAL
+66 ARETAAL
-73 RDHHRGIAAEVAAE
+73 RDRHLTIAAEVATAA
-87 DDLGDLVAAVDEL
+87 DLPDLAADLEGL
-100 CDGLTRELHDCER
+100 CDGLARELGDCER
-113 TGTGGGRPEGAW
+113 TGITAERPREAW
-125 LDRVVCHGELLSTRL
+125 IDRIVCHGELLSTRL

-146 AEGLPAEAC
+146 ARGLPAEAC

-160 VSTDRSFQAATV
+160 VRTDRSFQAALV
-172 DLERTLEAIATHFAD
+172 ALEPTSAAIAAHFAS
-187 LGPEAPLQVVT
+187 LGPDGPLQVVT
-198 GFLGSSPDGE
+198 GFLGSTPEGE

-245 DPRRVEDALPIP
+245 DPKRVEDALPIP

-266 LSHFGAKVVYPPTVT
+266 LSHFGARVVYPPTVT

-298 EHPGTLVDGG
+298 DHPGTLVDGG
-308 RGRRQ
+308 KNRER

-350 ALAASKAS
+350 ALAACGAS

-380 EAARQAVDAEFRS
+380 DAARRAVEAEFRA

-398 SVRPLVVERD
+398 SVRPPIVERD
-408 QSVVAV
+408 QSIVAV

-432 LGRRAINVRAVA
+432 LGRRAVNVRAVA

-451 ISMVVPREDQGRAVR
+451 ISMVVARADQGRAVR
-466 WIHREFFR
+466 WIHREFFH
-474 RAGAGRLAIY
+474 RAASGRLALY
-484 ILGVG
+484 VLGVG

-494 LLHQLAD
+494 LLRQLAA
-501 ERTALGRRGIDL
+501 ERDALERRGIDL

-526 AKPSRGRR
+526 AVRRGGRR
-534 LDLDAADDPDGW
+534 LDLGAAADPDGW
-546 RATLREGGEAADL
+546 RTALERDGEAADL
-559 DLLLEHLAETAGG
+559 DRLLEHLAETAAG
-572 GGRTVLVDVTASPEM
+572 GGRTVLVDVTASGAM
-587 AAVYHRAL
+587 SAVYRRAL

-601 VSANKLPFAGPIA
+601 VSANKLPFAGPVA
-614 DFRAFRTCGA
+614 DFRAFRGNGEAT
-624 QRVFHE
+624 VFHE

-640 HTTDMLLGAGDPIEN
+640 HTVDLLLGAGDPIAS

-663 LAYLTGKL
+663 LAYLTGEL
-671 GAGSVWSEAVREA
+671 GVGEVWSESVRRA
-684 HDLGYTEPDPRDDLG
+684 HRLGYTEPDPRDDLG
-699 GMDVARK
+699 GLDVARK

-713 CGAELEMDDVDVT
+713 CGADLEMDDVEVA

-735 DLADL
+735 G
-740 TLPAWWERLAEADE
+740 LPLDEYWRRLPSADE
-754 EMAARFAEA
+754 EMGARFAEA
-763 GAAGL
+763 RSAGL
-768 ELAYLAELDLRPD
+768 ELAYLAELET
-781 ASDNSG
+781 
-787 ASVDGPGGKAATARV
+787 GGEGATARV

-808 SDHPVAGMPAS
+808 PDHPVAGMPAS
-819 DNMFVFQSER
+819 DNMFVFRSRR
-829 YRERPLVVQGPGAG
+829 YDARPLIVQGPGAG
-843 TDLTAGGVFAD
+843 ADLTAGGVFAD
-854 ILRAWAERGSAP
+854 ILRAWAERGTAP

>member
-1 MIVLKFG
+1 MKVLKFG

-21 ARIVERR
+21 AQIVERQ
-28 LEGCPGQGAVVVSA
+28 LDGCPGDGAVVVSA

-51 GMAALALEGNRGAEA
+51 ALAAGAVEGNGGAEA
-66 IREAEAL
+66 AREAAAL
-73 RDHHRGIAAEVAAE
+73 RDHHLKIAAEVATAA
-87 DDLGDLVAAVDEL
+87 DLPGLRAALEEL
-100 CDGLTRELHDCER
+100 CDGLLRELGDCER
-113 TGTGGGRPEGAW
+113 TGITAERPREAW
-125 LDRVVCHGELLSTRL
+125 IDRIVCHGELLSTQL
-140 LAAALR
+140 LAATLR
-146 AEGLPAEAC
+146 ARGLPAEAR

-160 VSTDRSFQAATV
+160 VRTDRSFQAALV
-172 DLERTLEAIATHFAD
+172 ALEPTMEAIAAHFAG
-187 LGPEAPLQVVT
+187 LGEDGPVQVIT
-198 GFLGSSPDGE
+198 GFLGSTAEGE

-245 DPRRVEDALPIP
+245 DPKRVEDALPIP

-266 LSHFGAKVVYPPTVT
+266 LSHFGARVVYPPTVT
-281 PARRKGIP
+281 PARRKAIP

-308 RGRRQ
+308 RDRQ
-313 ARGTAVTGI
+313 RARGTAVTGI

-350 ALAASKAS
+350 ALAASGAS

-380 EAARQAVDAEFRS
+380 EAARKTVDEEFRA

-398 SVRPLVVERD
+398 SVRPIRVERD
-408 QSVVAV
+408 QSIVAV
-414 VGDGMRERP
+414 VGDGMRDRP

-432 LGRRAINVRAVA
+432 LGRRGVNVRAVA

-451 ISMVVPREDQGRAVR
+451 ISMVVARADEGRAVR

-474 RAGAGRLAIY
+474 RAASGRLAVY
-484 ILGVG
+484 VLGVG

-494 LLHQLAD
+494 LLRQLAA
-501 ERTALGRRGIDL
+501 ERDALEQQGIDL
-513 QLRGLASSRFMEL
+513 QVRGLASSRFMEL
-526 AKPSRGRR
+526 AGRRGGRR
-534 LDLDAADDPDGW
+534 LDPGASGNPDGW
-546 RATLREGGEAADL
+546 RSALKQGGEKADL
-559 DLLLEHLAETAGG
+559 DRLLDHLGETAAG
-572 GGRTVLVDVTASPEM
+572 GGRTILVDVTASSAM
-587 AAVYHRAL
+587 GAVYRRAL

-601 VSANKLPFAGPIA
+601 VSANKLPFAGPMA
-614 DFRAFRTCGA
+614 DFRAFRADGGVN
-624 QRVFHE
+624 VFHE

-640 HTTDMLLGAGDPIEN
+640 HTVDLLLGAGDPIES

-663 LAYLTGKL
+663 LAYLTGEL
-671 GAGSVWSEAVREA
+671 SARQVWSDAVRRA
-684 HDLGYTEPDPRDDLG
+684 HGLGYTEPDPRDDLG
-699 GMDVARK
+699 GLDVARK

-713 CGAELEMDDVDVT
+713 CGADLEMDDVDVT

-735 DLADL
+735 DLPLEDY
-740 TLPAWWERLAEADE
+740 WQRLASADE

-763 GAAGL
+763 RSAGL
-768 ELAYLAELDLRPD
+768 ELAYLAELET
-781 ASDNSG
+781 G
-787 ASVDGPGGKAATARV
+787 AEGATARV
-802 GLRAVP
+802 GLQAVP
-808 SDHPVAGMPAS
+808 PDHPVAGMPAS
-819 DNMFVFQSER
+819 DNMFVFRSQR
-829 YRERPLVVQGPGAG
+829 YCARPLIVQGPGAG
-843 TDLTAGGVFAD
+843 TELTAGGVFGD
-854 ILRAWAERGSAP
+854 ILRAWAERGASP

>member
-1 MIVLKFG
+1 MKVLKFG

-21 ARIVERR
+21 AQIVERQ
-28 LEGCPGQGAVVVSA
+28 LDGCPGDGAVVVSA

-51 GMAALALEGNRGAEA
+51 ALAAAALEGNGGAEA
-66 IREAEAL
+66 AREAAAL
-73 RDHHRGIAAEVAAE
+73 RDHHLSIAAEVATA
-87 DDLGDLVAAVDEL
+87 GDLPALGASLEEL
-100 CDGLTRELHDCER
+100 CDGLVRELGDCER
-113 TGTGGGRPEGAW
+113 TGVTAERSREAW
-125 LDRVVCHGELLSTRL
+125 IDRIVCHGELLSTRL

-146 AEGLPAEAC
+146 ARGLPAEAR

-160 VSTDRSFQAATV
+160 VRTDRSFQAAKV
-172 DLERTLEAIATHFAD
+172 ALEPTMSAIAAHFAG
-187 LGPEAPLQVVT
+187 LGEGGPLQVIT
-198 GFLGSSPDGE
+198 GFLGSTPEGE

-245 DPRRVEDALPIP
+245 DPKRVEDALPIP

-281 PARRKGIP
+281 PARRKAIP

-308 RGRRQ
+308 RDRQ
-313 ARGTAVTGI
+313 RARGTAVTGI

-350 ALAASKAS
+350 ALAASGAS

-380 EAARQAVDAEFRS
+380 EAARQAVEAEFRP
-393 EIEAG
+393 EIESG
-398 SVRPLVVERD
+398 SVRPLIVERD
-408 QSVVAV
+408 QSIVAV

-432 LGRRAINVRAVA
+432 LGRRAVNVRAVA
-444 QGSSERN
+444 QGGSERN
-451 ISMVVPREDQGRAVR
+451 ISMVVARADQGRAVR
-466 WIHREFFR
+466 WIHREFFH
-474 RAGAGRLAIY
+474 RAASGRLAVY
-484 ILGVG
+484 VLGVG

-494 LLHQLAD
+494 LLRQLAA
-501 ERTALGRRGIDL
+501 ERDALEQKGIDL

-526 AKPSRGRR
+526 AVRRGGRR
-534 LDLDAADDPDGW
+534 LDPGAAADPDGW
-546 RATLREGGEAADL
+546 RSALEQGGETADL
-559 DLLLEHLAETAGG
+559 DRLLEHLGETAAG
-572 GGRTVLVDVTASPEM
+572 GGRTVLVDVTASD
-587 AAVYHRAL
+587 ALSAVYHRAL

-614 DFRAFRTCGA
+614 DFRAFHADGGA
-624 QRVFHE
+624 NVFHE

-640 HTTDMLLGAGDPIEN
+640 HTVDLLLGAGDPIES

-663 LAYLTGKL
+663 LAYLTGEL
-671 GAGSVWSEAVREA
+671 SARQVWSDAVRRA
-684 HDLGYTEPDPRDDLG
+684 HRLGYTEPDPRDDLG
-699 GMDVARK
+699 GLDVARK

-713 CGAELEMDDVDVT
+713 CGADLEMDDVDVA

-735 DLADL
+735 DLPLED
-740 TLPAWWERLAEADE
+740 WWQRLASADE
-754 EMAARFAEA
+754 EMAGRFAEA
-763 GAAGL
+763 RSAGL
-768 ELAYLAELDLRPD
+768 ELAYLAELET
-781 ASDNSG
+781 
-787 ASVDGPGGKAATARV
+787 GGEGATARV

-819 DNMFVFQSER
+819 DNMFVFRSQR
-829 YRERPLVVQGPGAG
+829 YNARPLIVQGPGAG
-843 TDLTAGGVFAD
+843 TELTAGGVFGD
-854 ILRAWAERGSAP
+854 ILRAWAERGASP

>member
-1 MIVLKFG
+1 MKVLKFG
-8 GSSVADAGRLQAA
+8 GSSVADAGRLKAA
-21 ARIVERR
+21 ARIVERQ
-28 LEGCPGQGAVVVSA
+28 LDGCPGSGAVVVSA

-51 GMAALALEGNRGAEA
+51 ALAAGALDGAGGDEA
-66 IREAEAL
+66 ARDAAAL
-73 RDHHRGIAAEVAAE
+73 RDHHLRIAAEVAVEA
-87 DDLGDLVAAVDEL
+87 DLPALRAAINEL
-100 CDGLTRELHDCER
+100 CDGLVRELGDCARAGVTPER
-113 TGTGGGRPEGAW
+113 PREAW
-125 LDRVVCHGELLSTRL
+125 IDRIVCHGELLSTQL

-146 AEGLPAEAC
+146 VRGLPAEAR

-160 VSTDRSFQAATV
+160 VRTDRSFQAALV
-172 DLERTLEAIATHFAD
+172 ALEPTMDAIASHFAGIGED
-187 LGPEAPLQVVT
+187 GPLQVVT
-198 GFLGSSPDGE
+198 GFLGSTPEGE

-266 LSHFGAKVVYPPTVT
+266 LSHFGARVVYPPTVT
-281 PARRKGIP
+281 PARRKAIP

-308 RGRRQ
+308 RDRQ
-313 ARGTAVTGI
+313 RARGTAVTGI

-350 ALAASKAS
+350 ALAASGAS

-380 EAARQAVDAEFRS
+380 EAAREAVDAEFRS
-393 EIEAG
+393 EIESG
-398 SVRPLVVERD
+398 SVRPLIVERD
-408 QSVVAV
+408 QSIVAV

-432 LGRRAINVRAVA
+432 LGRRAVNVRAVA

-451 ISMVVPREDQGRAVR
+451 ISMVVAKADQGRAVR
-466 WIHREFFR
+466 WIHREFFH
-474 RAGAGRLAIY
+474 GAASGRLAVY
-484 ILGVG
+484 VLGVG

-494 LLHQLAD
+494 LLGQLAA
-501 ERTALGRRGIDL
+501 EREALERRGIDL

-526 AKPSRGRR
+526 AVRRGGRR
-534 LDLDAADDPDGW
+534 LDPGVAADPDGW
-546 RATLREGGEAADL
+546 RAALEQGGQGADL
-559 DLLLEHLAETAGG
+559 DRLLEHLGETAAG
-572 GGRTVLVDVTASPEM
+572 GGRTVLVDVTASGDLS
-587 AAVYHRAL
+587 AVYHRAL

-614 DFRAFRTCGA
+614 DFRAFHADGGA
-624 QRVFHE
+624 NVFHE

-640 HTTDMLLGAGDPIEN
+640 HTVDLLLGAGDPIES

-663 LAYLTGKL
+663 LAYLTGEL
-671 GAGSVWSEAVREA
+671 SARQVWSEAVQRA
-684 HDLGYTEPDPRDDLG
+684 HRLGYTEPDPRDDLG
-699 GMDVARK
+699 GLDVARK

-713 CGAELEMDDVDVT
+713 CGADLEMDDVDVV

-735 DLADL
+735 DLPLEDY
-740 TLPAWWERLAEADE
+740 WQRLASADE

-763 GAAGL
+763 RSDGL
-768 ELAYLAELDLRPD
+768 ELAYLAELDT
-781 ASDNSG
+781 SG
-787 ASVDGPGGKAATARV
+787 EAATARV

-808 SDHPVAGMPAS
+808 PDHPVAGMPAS
-819 DNMFVFQSER
+819 DNMFVFRSKR
-829 YRERPLVVQGPGAG
+829 YDARPLIVQGPGAG
-843 TDLTAGGVFAD
+843 TELTAGGVFGD
-854 ILRAWAERGSAP
+854 ILRAWAERGAST

>member
-1 MIVLKFG
+1 MKVLKFG

-21 ARIVERR
+21 ARIVERQ
-28 LEGCPGQGAVVVSA
+28 LDGCPGDGAVVVSA

-51 GMAALALEGNRGAEA
+51 ALAAGALDGAEGAEA
-66 IREAEAL
+66 DREADAL
-73 RDHHRGIAAEVAAE
+73 RDHHLRIAAEVAAE
-87 DDLGDLVAAVDEL
+87 ADLPALTAALVEL
-100 CDGLTRELHDCER
+100 CDGLVRELGDFARAGLTPER
-113 TGTGGGRPEGAW
+113 PREAW
-125 LDRVVCHGELLSTRL
+125 IDRIVCHGELLSTQL

-146 AEGLPAEAC
+146 ARGLPAEAR

-160 VSTDRSFQAATV
+160 VRTDRSFQAAQV
-172 DLERTLEAIATHFAD
+172 ALEPTMDAIASHFAGIGED
-187 LGPEAPLQVVT
+187 GPLQVVT
-198 GFLGSSPDGE
+198 GFLGSTPEGE

-281 PARRKGIP
+281 PARRKAIP

-298 EHPGTLVDGG
+298 EDPGTLVDGG
-308 RGRRQ
+308 RDRQ
-313 ARGTAVTGI
+313 RARGTAVTGI

-350 ALAASKAS
+350 ALAASGAS

-393 EIEAG
+393 EIESG
-398 SVRPLVVERD
+398 SVRPLVVERG
-408 QSVVAV
+408 QSIVAV

-432 LGRRAINVRAVA
+432 LGRRAVNVRAVA

-451 ISMVVPREDQGRAVR
+451 ISMVVAKADQGRAVR
-466 WIHREFFR
+466 WIHREFFH
-474 RAGAGRLAIY
+474 GAASGRLAVY
-484 ILGVG
+484 VLGVG

-494 LLHQLAD
+494 LLRQLAA
-501 ERTALGRRGIDL
+501 EREALEQRGIDL

-526 AKPSRGRR
+526 AVRRGGRR
-534 LDLDAADDPDGW
+534 LDLDAARDPDGW
-546 RATLREGGEAADL
+546 RAALEQGGEAADL
-559 DLLLEHLAETAGG
+559 DRLLEHLGETAAG
-572 GGRTVLVDVTASPEM
+572 GGRTVLVDVTASGDLS
-587 AAVYHRAL
+587 AVYHRAL

-601 VSANKLPFAGPIA
+601 VSANKLPFAGPIT
-614 DFRAFRTCGA
+614 DFRAFHANGGA
-624 QRVFHE
+624 NVFHE

-640 HTTDMLLGAGDPIEN
+640 HTVDLLLGAGDPIES

-663 LAYLTGKL
+663 LAYLTGEL
-671 GAGSVWSEAVREA
+671 SGRQVWSDAVRRA
-684 HDLGYTEPDPRDDLG
+684 HRLGYTEPDPRDDLG
-699 GMDVARK
+699 GLDVARK

-713 CGAELEMDDVDVT
+713 CGAGLEMDDVDVA

-735 DLADL
+735 DLPLEDY
-740 TLPAWWERLAEADE
+740 WQGLASADE

-763 GAAGL
+763 RSAGL
-768 ELAYLAELDLRPD
+768 ELAYLAELDT
-781 ASDNSG
+781 SG
-787 ASVDGPGGKAATARV
+787 EAATARV

-819 DNMFVFQSER
+819 DNMFVFRSKR
-829 YRERPLVVQGPGAG
+829 YDTRPLIVQGPGAG
-843 TDLTAGGVFAD
+843 TELTAGGVFGD
-854 ILRAWAERGSAP
+854 ILRAWAERGASP

>member
-1 MIVLKFG
+1 MKVLKFG

-21 ARIVERR
+21 ARIVERQ
-28 LEGCPGQGAVVVSA
+28 LDGCPGDGAVVVSA

-51 GMAALALEGNRGAEA
+51 ALAAGALDGTEGAEA
-66 IREAEAL
+66 EREADAL
-73 RDHHRGIAAEVAAE
+73 RDHHLRIAAEVAVEA
-87 DDLGDLVAAVDEL
+87 DLPALRAAINEL
-100 CDGLTRELHDCER
+100 CDGLVRELGDCARAGVTPER
-113 TGTGGGRPEGAW
+113 PREAW
-125 LDRVVCHGELLSTRL
+125 IDRIVCHGELLSAQL

-146 AEGLPAEAC
+146 VRGLPAEAR

-160 VSTDRSFQAATV
+160 VRTDRSFQAALV
-172 DLERTLEAIATHFAD
+172 ALEPTMDAIASHFAGIGED
-187 LGPEAPLQVVT
+187 GPLQVVT
-198 GFLGSSPDGE
+198 GFLGSTPEGE

-266 LSHFGAKVVYPPTVT
+266 LSHFGARVVYPPTVT
-281 PARRKGIP
+281 PARRKAIP

-308 RGRRQ
+308 RDRQ
-313 ARGTAVTGI
+313 RARGTAVTGI

-350 ALAASKAS
+350 ALAASGAS

-393 EIEAG
+393 EIESG

-408 QSVVAV
+408 QSIVAV

-432 LGRRAINVRAVA
+432 LGRRAVNVRAVA

-451 ISMVVPREDQGRAVR
+451 ISMVVAKADQGRAVR
-466 WIHREFFR
+466 WIHREFFH
-474 RAGAGRLAIY
+474 GAASGRLAVY
-484 ILGVG
+484 VLGVG

-494 LLHQLAD
+494 LLRQLAA
-501 ERTALGRRGIDL
+501 ERDALERRGIDL

-526 AKPSRGRR
+526 AVRRGGRR
-534 LDLDAADDPDGW
+534 LDPGTAADPDGW
-546 RATLREGGEAADL
+546 RAALEQGGEAADL
-559 DLLLEHLAETAGG
+559 DRLLEHLGETAAG
-572 GGRTVLVDVTASPEM
+572 GGRTVLVDVTASGDLS
-587 AAVYHRAL
+587 AVYHRAL

-614 DFRAFRTCGA
+614 DFRAFHADGGA
-624 QRVFHE
+624 NVFHE

-640 HTTDMLLGAGDPIEN
+640 HTVDLLLGAGDPIES

-663 LAYLTGKL
+663 LAYLTGEL
-671 GAGSVWSEAVREA
+671 SARQVWSDAVRRA
-684 HDLGYTEPDPRDDLG
+684 HRLGYTEPDPRDDLG
-699 GMDVARK
+699 GLDVARK

-713 CGAELEMDDVDVT
+713 CGADLEMDDVDVA

-735 DLADL
+735 DLPLEDY
-740 TLPAWWERLAEADE
+740 WQRLASADE

-763 GAAGL
+763 RSDRL
-768 ELAYLAELDLRPD
+768 ELAYLAELDT
-781 ASDNSG
+781 SG
-787 ASVDGPGGKAATARV
+787 EAATARV

-808 SDHPVAGMPAS
+808 PDHPVAGMPAS
-819 DNMFVFQSER
+819 DNMFVFRSQR
-829 YRERPLVVQGPGAG
+829 YDARPLIVQGPGAG
-843 TDLTAGGVFAD
+843 TELTAGGVFGD
-854 ILRAWAERGSAP
+854 ILRAWAERGASP

>member
-1 MIVLKFG
+1 MKVLKFG
-8 GSSVADAGRLQAA
+8 GSSVADAARLQSA
-21 ARIVERR
+21 ARIVCGR
-28 LEGCPGQGAVVVSA
+28 LESSAANGAVVVSA

-51 GMAALALEGNRGAEA
+51 GLAATVLEGRDPAEA
-66 IREAEAL
+66 ASEAEAL
-73 RDHHRGIAAEVAAE
+73 RIHHLDIAAEVAASDE
-87 DDLGDLVAAVDEL
+87 RPALAATVEALCRDLASALGE
-100 CDGLTRELHDCER
+100 CEPDGA
-113 TGTGGGRPEGAW
+113 GGGRSDKA
-125 LDRVVCHGELLSTRL
+125 LIDRVVCHGELLSTQL

-155 DARPL
+155 DARVL
-160 VSTDRSFQAATV
+160 VSTDRTFQAATV
-172 DLERTLEAIATHFAD
+172 DLEPTLRAIASHFSD
-187 LGPEAPLQVVT
+187 LGAGAPLQVIT
-198 GFLGSSPDGE
+198 GFLGSSPEGE

-218 LTASLV
+218 LTAALV

-281 PARRKGIP
+281 PARRRGIP

-298 EHPGTLVDGG
+298 EHPGTLIDDDELV
-308 RGRRQ
+308 RER

-322 SSIDDVHLM
+322 TSIDDVHLM

-350 ALAASKAS
+350 ALAASGAS

-380 EAARQAVDAEFRS
+380 EAARKTVDAEFQA
-393 EIEAG
+393 EIAAG
-398 SVRPLVVERD
+398 SVRPLRVERD
-408 QSVVAV
+408 QSIVAV
-414 VGDGMRERP
+414 VGDGMRYRP

-432 LGRRAINVRAVA
+432 LGRRGVNVRAVA

-451 ISMVVPREDQGRAVR
+451 ISMVVARADEGRAVR
-466 WIHREFFR
+466 WIHREFFH
-474 RAGAGRLAIY
+474 RAASGRLAVY
-484 ILGVG
+484 VLGVG

-494 LLHQLAD
+494 LLRQLAA
-501 ERTALGRRGIDL
+501 ERESLARQGIDL
-513 QLRGLASSRFMEL
+513 QLRGLASSRHMHL
-526 AKPSRGRR
+526 QIRRGRS
-534 LDLDAADDPDGW
+534 LDAGAASDPEGW
-546 RATLREGGEAADL
+546 RSVLERSGEAADL
-559 DLLLEHLAETAGG
+559 NCLLEHLGETAAG
-572 GGRTVLVDVTASPEM
+572 GGRTVLVDVTASGSL
-587 AAVYHRAL
+587 AAVYHGAL

-601 VSANKLPFAGPIA
+601 ASANKLPFAGPIA
-614 DFRAFRTCGA
+614 DFRAFRPNGA
-624 QRVFHE
+624 QNVFHE

-640 HTTDMLLGAGDPIEN
+640 HTADMLLGAGDRIET

-671 GAGSVWSEAVREA
+671 GAGDVWSKAVREA
-684 HDLGYTEPDPRDDLG
+684 HRLGYTEPDPRDDLG
-699 GMDVARK
+699 GLDVARK
-706 LLILARL
+706 LLILARI
-713 CGAELEMDDVDVT
+713 CGCDLDLDDIEVE

-735 DLADL
+735 DLPLD
-740 TLPAWWERLAEADE
+740 AWWERLAEADG
-754 EMAARFAEA
+754 EMKRRFADA
-763 GAAGL
+763 ASAGL
-768 ELAYLAELDLRPD
+768 ELAYLAELDL
-781 ASDNSG
+781 SG
-787 ASVDGPGGKAATARV
+787 DTATAQV

-808 SDHPVAGMPAS
+808 ADHPVAGMPAS
-819 DNMFVFQSER
+819 DNMFVFRSRR

-854 ILRAWAERGSAP
+854 ILRAWAERGSAQ

>member
-1 MIVLKFG
+1 MKVLKFG
-8 GSSVADAGRLQAA
+8 GSSVADAGRLRAA
-21 ARIVERR
+21 ARIVERQ
-28 LEGCPGQGAVVVSA
+28 LEGRAGDGAVVVSA

-51 GMAALALEGNRGAEA
+51 TLAGNALGGNGGADAA
-66 IREAEAL
+66 REAAAL
-73 RDHHRGIAAEVAAE
+73 RDRHMKIAAEVAAAA
-87 DDLGDLVAAVDEL
+87 DLPALTAALDEL
-100 CDGLTRELHDCER
+100 CDGLARELGDCER
-113 TGTGGGRPEGAW
+113 TGITTERPREAW
-125 LDRVVCHGELLSTRL
+125 IDRIVCHGELLSTRL

-146 AEGLPAEAC
+146 ARGLPAEAC

-160 VSTDRSFQAATV
+160 VRTDRSFQTATV
-172 DLERTLEAIATHFAD
+172 ALEPTMEAIAAHFAG
-187 LGPEAPLQVVT
+187 LGEDGPLQVVT
-198 GFLGSSPDGE
+198 GFLGSTPEGE

-245 DPRRVEDALPIP
+245 DPKRVEDALPIP

-298 EHPGTLVDGG
+298 EHPGTLIDGG
-308 RGRRQ
+308 RDRQ
-313 ARGTAVTGI
+313 RARGTAVTGI

-343 VAARLFD
+343 VAGRLFD
-350 ALAASKAS
+350 ALKASGAS

-380 EAARQAVDAEFRS
+380 EAAREAVDAEFRS
-393 EIEAG
+393 EIESG
-398 SVRPLVVERD
+398 SVRPLIVERD
-408 QSVVAV
+408 QSIVAV

-432 LGRRAINVRAVA
+432 LGRRAVNVRAVA

-451 ISMVVPREDQGRAVR
+451 ISMVVDRADQGRAVR
-466 WIHREFFR
+466 WIHREFFH
-474 RAGAGRLAIY
+474 RAASGRLAVY
-484 ILGVG
+484 VLGVG

-494 LLHQLAD
+494 LLRQLAA
-501 ERTALGRRGIDL
+501 ERDALARQGIDL
-513 QLRGLASSRFMEL
+513 QLRGLASSRFMHLKARRGKSLDPGL
-526 AKPSRGRR
+526 AV
-534 LDLDAADDPDGW
+534 DPEGW
-546 RATLREGGEAADL
+546 RSALERGGEAADL
-559 DLLLEHLAETAGG
+559 DRLLQHLGETAAG
-572 GGRTVLVDVTASPEM
+572 GGRTVLVDVTASGAM
-587 AAVYHRAL
+587 GAVYRRAL

-601 VSANKLPFAGPIA
+601 ASANKLPFAGPIA
-614 DFRAFRTCGA
+614 DFRAFRPAGA
-624 QRVFHE
+624 RNVFHE

-640 HTTDMLLGAGDPIEN
+640 HTADMLLGAGDRIDR

-684 HDLGYTEPDPRDDLG
+684 HRLGYTEPDPRDDLG
-699 GMDVARK
+699 GLDVARK
-706 LLILARL
+706 LLILGRI
-713 CGAELEMDDVDVT
+713 CGCDLELDDVEVE

-735 DLADL
+735 DLPLD
-740 TLPAWWERLAEADE
+740 AWWERLARTDG

-763 GAAGL
+763 ASAGL
-768 ELAYLAELDLRPD
+768 ELAYIAELD
-781 ASDNSG
+781 ASGD
-787 ASVDGPGGKAATARV
+787 AATARV

-819 DNMFVFQSER
+819 DNMFVFASRR

-843 TDLTAGGVFAD
+843 ADLTAGGVFAD

>member
-1 MIVLKFG
+1 MKVLKFG
-8 GSSVADAGRLQAA
+8 GSSVADAARLQAA
-21 ARIVERR
+21 ARIVRRR
-28 LEGCPGQGAVVVSA
+28 LEGSAANGAVVVSA

-51 GMAALALEGNRGAEA
+51 GMAATVLEGGDGTEAAREAAALRAHHLEIGAQVATDDDRPALTAMVEALCDDLAAAVSNRAPGAESDG
-66 IREAEAL
+66 RSGRAL
-73 RDHHRGIAAEVAAE
+73 I
-87 DDLGDLVAAVDEL
+87 
-100 CDGLTRELHDCER
+100 
-113 TGTGGGRPEGAW
+113 
-125 LDRVVCHGELLSTRL
+125 DRVVCHGELLSTQL

-172 DLERTLEAIATHFAD
+172 DLDPTLEAIASHFAN
-187 LGPEAPLQVVT
+187 LGPGAPLQVVT
-198 GFLGSSPDGE
+198 GFLGSSPKGE

-218 LTASLV
+218 LTAALV

-281 PARRKGIP
+281 PARRRGIP
-289 LLVRSTLDP
+289 LLVRNTLDP
-298 EHPGTLVDGG
+298 EHTGTLIGDG
-308 RGRRQ
+308 RVRER

-343 VAARLFD
+343 VAARLFH
-350 ALAASKAS
+350 ALAASGAS

-380 EAARQAVDAEFRS
+380 EAARKAVDAEFRA

-398 SVRPLVVERD
+398 SVRPLRVERD
-408 QSVVAV
+408 QSIVAV
-414 VGDGMRERP
+414 VGDGMRDRP
-423 GIAGRVFGI
+423 GIAGRLFGI
-432 LGRRAINVRAVA
+432 LGRRGVNVRAVA

-451 ISMVVPREDQGRAVR
+451 ISMVVARTDEGRAVR
-466 WIHREFFR
+466 WIHREFFH
-474 RAGAGRLAIY
+474 RAASGRLAVY
-484 ILGVG
+484 VLGVG

-494 LLHQLAD
+494 LLQQLDA
-501 ERTALGRRGIDL
+501 ERDSLARQGIDL
-513 QLRGLASSRFMEL
+513 QLRGLASSLSMHL
-526 AKPSRGRR
+526 QSRRGKS
-534 LDLDAADDPDGW
+534 LDPGAAGDPEGW
-546 RATLREGGEAADL
+546 RSALERSGDAADL
-559 DLLLEHLAETAGG
+559 DRLLDHLGETAAG
-572 GGRTVLVDVTASPEM
+572 GGRTVLVDVTANGSM
-587 AAVYHRAL
+587 GAVYHRAL

-601 VSANKLPFAGPIA
+601 ASANKLPFAGPIA
-614 DFRAFRTCGA
+614 DFRVFRPSGA
-624 QRVFHE
+624 QNVFHE

-640 HTTDMLLGAGDPIEN
+640 HTADMLLGAGDRIDSI
-655 VSGVFSGT
+655 SGVFSGT

-671 GAGSVWSEAVREA
+671 SAGKVWNEAVREA
-684 HDLGYTEPDPRDDLG
+684 HRLGYTEPDPRDDLG
-699 GMDVARK
+699 GLDVARK
-706 LLILARL
+706 LLILARI
-713 CGAELEMDDVDVT
+713 CGCDLDMDDIEVE

-735 DLADL
+735 DLPLDAY
-740 TLPAWWERLAEADE
+740 WERLADADD
-754 EMAARFAEA
+754 EMAGRFAEA
-763 GAAGL
+763 AAAGL
-768 ELAYLAELDLRPD
+768 ELAYVAELDTTGE
-781 ASDNSG
+781 S
-787 ASVDGPGGKAATARV
+787 ATARV

-819 DNMFVFQSER
+819 DNMFVFRSRR

-843 TDLTAGGVFAD
+843 ADLTAGGVFAD

>member
-1 MIVLKFG
+1 MKVLKFG

-21 ARIVERR
+21 ARIVERQ
-28 LEGCPGQGAVVVSA
+28 LDGCPGSGAVVVSA

-51 GMAALALEGNRGAEA
+51 ALAAGALDGAGGDEA
-66 IREAEAL
+66 AREAAAL
-73 RDHHRGIAAEVAAE
+73 RDHHLKIAAEVAAE
-87 DDLGDLVAAVDEL
+87 ADLPALRTALEEL
-100 CDGLTRELHDCER
+100 CDGLVRELEDCARAGVTPER
-113 TGTGGGRPEGAW
+113 PREAW
-125 LDRVVCHGELLSTRL
+125 IDRIVCHGELLSTRL

-146 AEGLPAEAC
+146 ARGLPAEAR

-160 VSTDRSFQAATV
+160 VRTDRFFQAAQV
-172 DLERTLEAIATHFAD
+172 ALEPTMDAIASHFAGIGED
-187 LGPEAPLQVVT
+187 GPLQVVT
-198 GFLGSSPDGE
+198 GFLGSTPEGE

-281 PARRKGIP
+281 PARRKAIP

-308 RGRRQ
+308 RDRQ
-313 ARGTAVTGI
+313 RSRGTAVTGI

-350 ALAASKAS
+350 ALAASGAS

-393 EIEAG
+393 EIESR
-398 SVRPLVVERD
+398 SVRPLVVERG
-408 QSVVAV
+408 QSIVAV

-432 LGRRAINVRAVA
+432 LGRRAVNVRAVA

-451 ISMVVPREDQGRAVR
+451 ISMVVAKADQGRAVR
-466 WIHREFFR
+466 WIHREFFH
-474 RAGAGRLAIY
+474 GAASGRLAVY
-484 ILGVG
+484 VLGVG

-494 LLHQLAD
+494 LLRQLAA
-501 ERTALGRRGIDL
+501 EREALEQRGIDL

-526 AKPSRGRR
+526 AVRRGGRR
-534 LDLDAADDPDGW
+534 LDPGAAADPDGW
-546 RATLREGGEAADL
+546 RAALEQGGEAADL
-559 DLLLEHLAETAGG
+559 DRLLEHLGETAAG
-572 GGRTVLVDVTASPEM
+572 GGRTVLVDVTASGDLS
-587 AAVYHRAL
+587 AVYHRAL

-614 DFRAFRTCGA
+614 DFRAFHADGGTN
-624 QRVFHE
+624 VFHE

-640 HTTDMLLGAGDPIEN
+640 HTVDLLLGAGDPIES

-663 LAYLTGKL
+663 LAYLTGEL
-671 GAGSVWSEAVREA
+671 SSRQVWSDAVRRA
-684 HDLGYTEPDPRDDLG
+684 HRLGYTEPDPRDDLG
-699 GMDVARK
+699 GLDVARK

-713 CGAELEMDDVDVT
+713 CGAELEMDDVDVA

-735 DLADL
+735 DLPLEDY
-740 TLPAWWERLAEADE
+740 WQRLASADE

-763 GAAGL
+763 TSDGL
-768 ELAYLAELDLRPD
+768 ELAYLAELDT
-781 ASDNSG
+781 SG
-787 ASVDGPGGKAATARV
+787 KPATARV

-808 SDHPVAGMPAS
+808 PDHPVAGMPAS
-819 DNMFVFQSER
+819 DNMFVFRSKR
-829 YRERPLVVQGPGAG
+829 YDTRPLIVQGPGAG
-843 TDLTAGGVFAD
+843 TELTAGGVFGD
-854 ILRAWAERGSAP
+854 LLRAWAERGASP

>member
-1 MIVLKFG
+1 MKVLKFG
-8 GSSVADAGRLQAA
+8 GSSVADAARLQVA
-21 ARIVERR
+21 ARIVRRR
-28 LEGCPGQGAVVVSA
+28 LDGSSANGAVVVSA

-51 GMAALALEGNRGAEA
+51 GLASACLEGPDRAEA
-66 IREAEAL
+66 EREAEAL
-73 RDHHRGIAAEVAAE
+73 RVHHLDIAAEVAAGDE
-87 DDLGDLVAAVDEL
+87 RPAVAATVEALCDDLASALS
-100 CDGLTRELHDCER
+100 DCEPD
-113 TGTGGGRPEGAW
+113 GAGEGRSDKR
-125 LDRVVCHGELLSTRL
+125 LIDRVVCHGELLSTQL

-160 VSTDRSFQAATV
+160 VSTDRSFQGATV
-172 DLERTLEAIATHFAD
+172 DLEPTLPAIASHFAELD
-187 LGPEAPLQVVT
+187 SCAPLQVIT
-198 GFLGSSPDGE
+198 GFLGSSPEGE

-218 LTASLV
+218 LTAALV
-224 GAALDAERIEIWTDV
+224 GAALEAERIEIWTDV

-281 PARRKGIP
+281 PARSRGIP

-298 EHPGTLVDGG
+298 EHPGTLIDDDGLA
-308 RGRRQ
+308 RER

-350 ALAASKAS
+350 ALAASGAS

-380 EAARQAVDAEFRS
+380 EAARKAVDTEFRA

-398 SVRPLVVERD
+398 SVRPIRVERD
-408 QSVVAV
+408 QSIVAV
-414 VGDGMRERP
+414 VGDGMRDRP

-432 LGRRAINVRAVA
+432 LGRRGVNVRAVA

-451 ISMVVPREDQGRAVR
+451 ISMVVARADEGRAVR
-466 WIHREFFR
+466 WIHREFFH
-474 RAGAGRLAIY
+474 RAASGRLAVY
-484 ILGVG
+484 VLGVG

-494 LLHQLAD
+494 LLRQLGA
-501 ERTALGRRGIDL
+501 ERESLAGQGIDL
-513 QLRGLASSRFMEL
+513 QLRGLASSRFMHL
-526 AKPSRGRR
+526 QSRRGRS
-534 LDLDAADDPDGW
+534 LDAGAASDPERW
-546 RATLREGGEAADL
+546 RSELERNGEAADMNR
-559 DLLLEHLAETAGG
+559 LLEHLGETAAG
-572 GGRTVLVDVTASPEM
+572 GGRTVLVDVTASGAM
-587 AAVYHRAL
+587 AAVYHGAL
-595 AAGAAV
+595 SAGAAV
-601 VSANKLPFAGPIA
+601 ASANKLPFAGPLE
-614 DFRAFRTCGA
+614 DFRAFRPNGV
-624 QRVFHE
+624 QNVFHE

-640 HTTDMLLGAGDPIEN
+640 HTADMLLGAGDRIDT

-671 GAGSVWSEAVREA
+671 GAGNVWSEAVREA
-684 HDLGYTEPDPRDDLG
+684 HSLGYTEPDPRDDLG
-699 GMDVARK
+699 GLDVARK
-706 LLILARL
+706 LLILARI
-713 CGAELEMDDVDVT
+713 CGCDLDLDDIEVE

-735 DLADL
+735 G
-740 TLPAWWERLAEADE
+740 LPLEAWWERLAEADG
-754 EMAARFAEA
+754 EMADRFADA
-763 GAAGL
+763 ASAGL
-768 ELAYLAELDLRPD
+768 ELAYLAELDM
-781 ASDNSG
+781 SG
-787 ASVDGPGGKAATARV
+787 EAAAARV

-808 SDHPVAGMPAS
+808 ADHPVADMPAS
-819 DNMFVFQSER
+819 DNMFVFRSQR

-854 ILRAWAERGSAP
+854 ILRAWAERGSAS

>member
-1 MIVLKFG
+1 MKVLKFG
-8 GSSVADAGRLQAA
+8 GSSVADASRLRAA
-21 ARIVERR
+21 ARIVERQ
-28 LEGCPGQGAVVVSA
+28 LDGCPADGAVVVSA

-51 GMAALALEGNRGAEA
+51 ALAAGAVEGNGGAETV
-66 IREAEAL
+66 REATAL
-73 RDHHRGIAAEVAAE
+73 RDHHLNIAAEVAALA
-87 DDLGDLVAAVDEL
+87 DLPALRAALEEL
-100 CDGLTRELHDCER
+100 CDGLVRELDACER
-113 TGTGGGRPEGAW
+113 TGITAERPREAW
-125 LDRVVCHGELLSTRL
+125 IDRIVCHGELLSTQL

-146 AEGLPAEAC
+146 TRGLPAEAR

-160 VSTDRSFQAATV
+160 VRTDRSFQAALV
-172 DLERTLEAIATHFAD
+172 ELEPTMDAIAGHFAG
-187 LGPEAPLQVVT
+187 LGEDGPLQVVT
-198 GFLGSSPDGE
+198 GFLGSTAEGE

-266 LSHFGAKVVYPPTVT
+266 LSHFGARVVYPPTVT
-281 PARRKGIP
+281 PARRKAIP

-298 EHPGTLVDGG
+298 EHPGTLVDAG
-308 RGRRQ
+308 RGRQR

-350 ALAASKAS
+350 ALAASGAS

-380 EAARQAVDAEFRS
+380 EAARQAVEAEFRS
-393 EIEAG
+393 EIESG

-408 QSVVAV
+408 QSIVAV

-432 LGRRAINVRAVA
+432 LGRRAVNVRAVA

-451 ISMVVPREDQGRAVR
+451 ISMVVARADQGRAVR

-474 RAGAGRLAIY
+474 GSASGRLALY
-484 ILGVG
+484 VLGVG

-494 LLHQLAD
+494 LLRQLAA
-501 ERTALGRRGIDL
+501 ERDALEQRGIDL

-526 AKPSRGRR
+526 AGRRGGRR
-534 LDLDAADDPDGW
+534 LDPGAAADPDGW
-546 RATLREGGEAADL
+546 RNALEQGGEPADL
-559 DLLLEHLAETAGG
+559 DRLLEHLGETAAG
-572 GGRTVLVDVTASPEM
+572 GGRTILVDVTASGAM
-587 AAVYHRAL
+587 SAVYHRAL

-614 DFRAFRTCGA
+614 DFRAFHADGGA
-624 QRVFHE
+624 NVFHE

-640 HTTDMLLGAGDPIEN
+640 HTVDLLLGAGDPIES

-663 LAYLTGKL
+663 LAYLTGEL
-671 GAGSVWSEAVREA
+671 SARQVWSDAVRRA
-684 HDLGYTEPDPRDDLG
+684 HRLGYTEPDPRDDLG
-699 GMDVARK
+699 GLDVARK

-713 CGAELEMDDVDVT
+713 CGADLEMDDVDVA
-726 PMLDRPDLA
+726 PMLDRPDLK
-735 DLADL
+735 DLPLEDY
-740 TLPAWWERLAEADE
+740 WQRLASADE

-763 GAAGL
+763 RSAGL
-768 ELAYLAELDLRPD
+768 ELAYLAEL
-781 ASDNSG
+781 AT
-787 ASVDGPGGKAATARV
+787 GGEGATARV
-802 GLRAVP
+802 GLQAVP

-819 DNMFVFQSER
+819 DNMFVFRSQR
-829 YRERPLVVQGPGAG
+829 YNARPLIVQGPGAG
-843 TDLTAGGVFAD
+843 TELTAGGVFGD
-854 ILRAWAERGSAP
+854 ILRAWSERGATP

>member
-1 MIVLKFG
+1 MKVLKFG

-21 ARIVERR
+21 AQIVERQ
-28 LEGCPGQGAVVVSA
+28 LDGCPGDGAVVVSA

-51 GMAALALEGNRGAEA
+51 ALAAAALEGNGGAEA
-66 IREAEAL
+66 AREAAAL
-73 RDHHRGIAAEVAAE
+73 RDHHLSIAAEVATA
-87 DDLGDLVAAVDEL
+87 GDLPALGASLEEL
-100 CDGLTRELHDCER
+100 CDGLVRELGDCER
-113 TGTGGGRPEGAW
+113 TGVTAERSREAW
-125 LDRVVCHGELLSTRL
+125 IDRIVCHGELLSTRL

-146 AEGLPAEAC
+146 ARGLPAEAR

-160 VSTDRSFQAATV
+160 VRTDRSFQAAKV
-172 DLERTLEAIATHFAD
+172 ALEPTMSAIAAHFAG
-187 LGPEAPLQVVT
+187 LGEGGPLQVIT
-198 GFLGSSPDGE
+198 GFLGSTPEGE

-245 DPRRVEDALPIP
+245 DPKRVEDALPIP

-281 PARRKGIP
+281 PARRKAIP

-308 RGRRQ
+308 RDRQ
-313 ARGTAVTGI
+313 RARGTAVTGI

-350 ALAASKAS
+350 ALAASGAS

-380 EAARQAVDAEFRS
+380 EAARQAVDAEFRP

-398 SVRPLVVERD
+398 SVRPLIVERD
-408 QSVVAV
+408 QSIVAV

-432 LGRRAINVRAVA
+432 LGRRAVNVRAVA
-444 QGSSERN
+444 QGGSERN
-451 ISMVVPREDQGRAVR
+451 ISMVVARADQGRAVR
-466 WIHREFFR
+466 WIHREFFH
-474 RAGAGRLAIY
+474 RAASGRLAVY
-484 ILGVG
+484 VLGVG

-494 LLHQLAD
+494 LLRQLAT
-501 ERTALGRRGIDL
+501 ERDVLEQKGIDL

-526 AKPSRGRR
+526 AVRRGGRR
-534 LDLDAADDPDGW
+534 LDPGAAADPDGW
-546 RATLREGGEAADL
+546 RSALEQGGEAADL
-559 DLLLEHLAETAGG
+559 DRLLEHLGETAAG
-572 GGRTVLVDVTASPEM
+572 GGRTVLVDVTASGAM
-587 AAVYHRAL
+587 SAVYHRAL

-614 DFRAFRTCGA
+614 DFRAFHADGGA
-624 QRVFHE
+624 NVFHE

-640 HTTDMLLGAGDPIEN
+640 HTVDLLLGAGDPIES

-663 LAYLTGKL
+663 LAYLTGEL
-671 GAGSVWSEAVREA
+671 SARQVWSDAVRRA
-684 HDLGYTEPDPRDDLG
+684 HRLGYTEPDPRDDLG
-699 GMDVARK
+699 GLDVARK

-713 CGAELEMDDVDVT
+713 CGADLEMDDVDVA

-735 DLADL
+735 DLPLED
-740 TLPAWWERLAEADE
+740 WWQHLASADE
-754 EMAARFAEA
+754 EMAGRFAEA
-763 GAAGL
+763 RSAGL
-768 ELAYLAELDLRPD
+768 ELAYLAELET
-781 ASDNSG
+781 
-787 ASVDGPGGKAATARV
+787 GGEGATARV

-819 DNMFVFQSER
+819 DNMFVFRSQR
-829 YRERPLVVQGPGAG
+829 YSARPLIVQGPGAG
-843 TDLTAGGVFAD
+843 TELTAGGVFGD
-854 ILRAWAERGSAP
+854 ILRAWAERGASP